1 MAKYYGVGGLRKG
14 KVGNEKYYLRN
25 NKNFI
30 QEAKKY
36 IPINSNWLTK
46 EEFKNYILSLLQQ
59 GIPQVYVLEQLPE
72 EIYPDALIFVQNQQ
86 GTSVYVDKEGIRTKI
101 NIGGGGEGED
111 AVDIVNNI
119 PEEPKNNTIYFVNN
133 NANKESK
140 IDKKE
145 LKDTPL
151 ECDIYVCDNNILRKI
166 EVKGIDIPELPQI
179 KQVVNDITTYS
190 LKNIYNTNLTAN
202 KLLGTDANGII
213 TTVEGGTTPHL
224 YLHHFYYDKQGAG
237 ELNFVIYNTKS
248 TSMSL
253 VDIFNFLNSIG
264 CNAEGKVYPASGNM
278 ANGSVVVGIYAST
291 YGAGSLVQREF
302 SGWFYQGSQWY
313 STRWSYFNFDEKETI
328 IQIF

>member
-59 GIPQVYVLEQLPE
+59 GIPQIYVLEQLPE

-101 NIGGGGEGED
+101 NLEGGEGGGD
-111 AVDIVNNI
+111 AVDIVNNV
-119 PEEPKNNTIYFVNN
+119 PQEPRNNTIYFVNN

-140 IDKKE
+140 IDKKQ

-151 ECDIYVCDNNILRKI
+151 ECDIYVCDNNVLRKV
-166 EVKGIDIPELPQI
+166 EVKGVDIPELPQI

-190 LKNIYNTNLTAN
+190 LKDIYNTNLTAN

-213 TTVEGGTTPHL
+213 TTVDGGTTPHL
-224 YLHHFYYDKQGAG
+224 YLHHFYFFKSGNGA
-237 ELNFVIYNTKS
+237 LNFDIYTTKS
-248 TSMSL
+248 TKMSF

-264 CNAEGKVYPASGNM
+264 CNQAEKTYPANGYTSGSRVVFGIF
-278 ANGSVVVGIYAST
+278 ASIYGS
-291 YGAGSLVQREF
+291 GSLLIREF
-302 SGWFYQGSQWY
+302 SVRVFSSSGVATLRCTHFED
-313 STRWSYFNFDEKETI
+313 TIEKDI

>member
-1 MAKYYGVGGLRKG
+1 MGKYYGNGGKKIG
-14 KVGNEKYYLRN
+14 KVGNEKYYINRGENIVQTN
-25 NKNFI
+25 NKYYPVNSTLL
-30 QEAKKY
+30 KK
-36 IPINSNWLTK
+36 K
-46 EEFKNYILSLLQQ
+46 EFKEYVLSLLNE
-59 GIPQVYVLEQLPE
+59 GIPQLYIVEELPE
-72 EIYPDALIFVQNQQ
+72 EIYPYALIFVQNEE
-86 GTSVYVDKEGIRTKI
+86 GTNIYVDKEGIRTYI
-101 NIGGGGEGED
+101 NVEGEEGGED

-119 PEEPKNNTIYFVNN
+119 PQEPKNNTIYFVNN

-140 IDKKE
+140 IDKKQ

-166 EVKGIDIPELPQI
+166 EVKGVDIPELPQI
-179 KQVVNDITTYS
+179 KQVVNNITTYS

>member
-1 MAKYYGVGGLRKG
+1 MAKYYGNGGKKVG
-14 KVGNEKYYLRN
+14 KVGGEKYYLDRGKNIVQTN
-25 NKNFI
+25 NK
-30 QEAKKY
+30 Y
-36 IPINSNWLTK
+36 YPVNSTLLKK
-46 EEFKNYILSLLQQ
+46 EEFKEYVLSLLNE
-59 GIPQVYVLEQLPE
+59 GIPQLYIVEELPE
-72 EIYPDALIFVQNQQ
+72 EIYPYALIFIQN
-86 GTSVYVDKEGIRTKI
+86 GGKTDVYVDKEGERTLI
-101 NIGGGGEGED
+101 NLEGGGEATD
-111 AVDIVNNI
+111 AVDIVNNV
-119 PEEPKNNTIYFVNN
+119 PQDPKNNTIYFVNN

-140 IDKKE
+140 IDKKQ

-151 ECDIYVCDNNILRKI
+151 ECDIYVCDNNVLRKI
-166 EVKGIDIPELPQI
+166 EVKGVDIPELPQI